1 MTMTNEEIC
10 RDYRAAKAPS
20 KQIHI
25 LADLNQYSREKI
37 KQILVEGGCKL
48 PGNCVGTKT
57 KSKGV
62 ALAGPAKAENDTPE
76 INWDTPMH
84 LDWDTDLHDK
94 PAKLPGAKHDDGKL
108 QLSAVPPEAIVA
120 IARIREYGNRKYA
133 DPENWRRVLPEKF
146 HEAML
151 RHCLA
156 IWEDPFAVD
165 PESGLPHLW
174 HLMCNGAFLCAMMKE
189 ETK

>member
-1 MTMTNEEIC
+1 MTMTNEEII
-10 RDYRAAKAPS
+10 RDYKAAKAPS
-20 KQIHI
+20 KQINI
-25 LADLNQYSREKI
+25 LADLNQCDRKKI
-37 KQILVEGGCKL
+37 MEILVAGGCKL
-48 PGNCVGTKT
+48 PGNCENKPKA

-62 ALAGPAKAENDTPE
+62 ALAGLPAK
-76 INWDTPMH
+76 
-84 LDWDTDLHDK
+84 TDDNPQK
-94 PAKLPGAKHDDGKL
+94 PTKLPGAKNDDGKL

-156 IWEDPFAVD
+156 CWEDPFAVD

-189 ETK
+189 AKG

>member
-20 KQIHI
+20 KQIRI
-25 LADLNQYSREKI
+25 LAELNQCSRDKI

-48 PGNCVGTKT
+48 PGNCTPS

-62 ALAGPAKAENDTPE
+62 PLAMIDPDPNPDPAK
-76 INWDTPMH
+76 
-84 LDWDTDLHDK
+84 TDDKPQK
-94 PAKLPGAKHDDGKL
+94 PAKLPGAKNDDGKL
-108 QLSAVPPEAIVA
+108 PLSTVPPAAIRA
-120 IARIREYGNRKYA
+120 IAEIRRYGNQKYA
-133 DPENWRRVLPEKF
+133 DPQNWRRVDPKKF

-156 IWEDPFAVD
+156 CWEDPGAVD

-174 HLMCNGAFLCAMMKE
+174 HLMCNGAFLCAFLEGGSHAKD
-189 ETK
+189 ET

>member
-10 RDYRAAKAPS
+10 RDYKAAKAPS

-25 LADLNQYSREKI
+25 LADLNQCSREKI

-62 ALAGPAKAENDTPE
+62 ALAGPAKADDNPQ
-76 INWDTPMH
+76 
-84 LDWDTDLHDK
+84 K
-94 PAKLPGAKHDDGKL
+94 PAKLPGAKDDDGKL

-120 IARIREYGNRKYA
+120 IAKIREYGNKKYA
-133 DPENWRRVLPEKF
+133 YPEDWRRVPPEKF
-146 HEAML
+146 HEALL

-156 IWEDPFAVD
+156 CWEDPYAVD

-174 HLMCNGAFLCAMMKE
+174 HLMCNGAFLCAKMKGA
-189 ETK
+189 KG

>member
-1 MTMTNEEIC
+1 MTMTNEEII
-10 RDYRAAKAPS
+10 RDYKAAKAPS

-25 LADLNQYSREKI
+25 LADLNQCSRDKI
-37 KQILVEGGCKL
+37 KQILVAGGCKL
-48 PGNCVGTKT
+48 PGNCLPNPKT

-62 ALAGPAKAENDTPE
+62 ALAGPPAE
-76 INWDTPMH
+76 
-84 LDWDTDLHDK
+84 TDDNPQK
-94 PAKLPGAKHDDGKL
+94 PAKLPGAKSDDGKL

-120 IARIREYGNRKYA
+120 IAKIREYGNKKYA
-133 DPENWRRVLPEKF
+133 DPQNWRRVLPEKF

-156 IWEDPFAVD
+156 CWEDPYAVD

-189 ETK
+189 AKG

>member
-10 RDYRAAKAPS
+10 RDYKAAKTPS

-25 LADLNQYSREKI
+25 LADLNQCDRKKI
-37 KQILVEGGCKL
+37 MEILVEGGCKL

-62 ALAGPAKAENDTPE
+62 ALAGPAK
-76 INWDTPMH
+76 
-84 LDWDTDLHDK
+84 TDDNPQK
-94 PAKLPGAKHDDGKL
+94 PAKLPGAKNDDGKL

-120 IARIREYGNRKYA
+120 IARIREYGNKKYA

-156 IWEDPFAVD
+156 CWEDPYAVD

-174 HLMCNGAFLCAMMKE
+174 HLMCNGAFLCAMMERE
-189 ETK
+189 EN

>member
-1 MTMTNEEIC
+1 MTMTNEEII
-10 RDYRAAKAPS
+10 RDYKAAKAPS
-20 KQIHI
+20 KQIAI
-25 LADLNQYSREKI
+25 LADLNQCSREKI
-37 KQILVEGGCKL
+37 KQILVAGGCKL

-62 ALAGPAKAENDTPE
+62 SLAGPPAK
-76 INWDTPMH
+76 
-84 LDWDTDLHDK
+84 TDDIPQE
-94 PAKLPGAKHDDGKL
+94 PAKLPGAKSDDGKL
-108 QLSAVPPEAIVA
+108 QLSSVPPEAIVA
-120 IARIREYGNRKYA
+120 IARIREYGNKKYA
-133 DPENWRRVLPEKF
+133 DPQNWRRVLPEKF

-156 IWEDPFAVD
+156 CWEDPFAVD

-189 ETK
+189 AKG

>member
-1 MTMTNEEIC
+1 MTMTNEEII
-10 RDYRAAKAPS
+10 RDYKAAKAPS
-20 KQIHI
+20 KQINV
-25 LADLNQYSREKI
+25 LADLNQCSREKI

-62 ALAGPAKAENDTPE
+62 PLAGPPAKADDNPQE
-76 INWDTPMH
+76 
-84 LDWDTDLHDK
+84 
-94 PAKLPGAKHDDGKL
+94 PAKLPGAKNDDGKL
-108 QLSAVPPEAIVA
+108 QLSVVPPEAIVA
-120 IARIREYGNRKYA
+120 IARIREYGNKKYA
-133 DPENWRRVLPEKF
+133 DPQNWRRVLPEKF

-156 IWEDPFAVD
+156 CWEDPYAVD

-174 HLMCNGAFLCAMMKE
+174 HLMCNGAFLCAMME
-189 ETK
+189 EAKG

>member
-1 MTMTNEEIC
+1 MTMTNEEII
-10 RDYRAAKAPS
+10 RDYKAAKAPS
-20 KQIHI
+20 KQINI
-25 LADLNQYSREKI
+25 LADLNQCDRKKI
-37 KQILVEGGCKL
+37 MEILVAGGCKL

-62 ALAGPAKAENDTPE
+62 SLAGPPAK
-76 INWDTPMH
+76 
-84 LDWDTDLHDK
+84 TDDNPQK
-94 PAKLPGAKHDDGKL
+94 PTKLPGAKNDDGKL

-120 IARIREYGNRKYA
+120 IAKIREYGNKKYA
-133 DPENWRRVLPEKF
+133 DPQNWRRVLPEKF

-156 IWEDPFAVD
+156 CWEDPYAVD

-189 ETK
+189 AKG

>member
-10 RDYRAAKAPS
+10 RDYRQAKAPS
-20 KQIHI
+20 KQIAI
-25 LADLNQYSREKI
+25 LAELNQCDRKTI
-37 KQILVEGGCKL
+37 KDILVAGGCKL

-57 KSKGV
+57 KSRGV
-62 ALAGPAKAENDTPE
+62 PLAGPEPQEPAK
-76 INWDTPMH
+76 
-84 LDWDTDLHDK
+84 TDSVPQE
-94 PAKLPGAKHDDGKL
+94 PAKLPGAKNDDGKL

-156 IWEDPFAVD
+156 CWEDPFAID

-189 ETK
+189 AKG

>member
-1 MTMTNEEIC
+1 MTMTKEEIIQ
-10 RDYRAAKAPS
+10 DYKAAKAPS
-20 KQIHI
+20 KQIAI
-25 LADLNQYSREKI
+25 LAELNQCDREKI
-37 KQILVEGGCKL
+37 KQILVEGGCEL

-62 ALAGPAKAENDTPE
+62 PLAGPPAK
-76 INWDTPMH
+76 
-84 LDWDTDLHDK
+84 TDDNPQK
-94 PAKLPGAKHDDGKL
+94 PAKLPGAKNDDGKL

-120 IARIREYGNRKYA
+120 IARIREYGNRKYS

-156 IWEDPFAVD
+156 CWEDPYAVD
-165 PESGLPHLW
+165 PESGMPHLW

-189 ETK
+189 AKG

>member
-1 MTMTNEEIC
+1 MTMTNEEIV
-10 RDYRAAKAPS
+10 RDYKAAKAPS
-20 KQIHI
+20 KQIAI
-25 LADLNQYSREKI
+25 LADLNQCDRTKI
-37 KQILVEGGCKL
+37 KQILVEAGCKL
-48 PGNCVGTKT
+48 PGNCLPNPKT

-62 ALAGPAKAENDTPE
+62 ALAGPAKADDNPQE
-76 INWDTPMH
+76 
-84 LDWDTDLHDK
+84 
-94 PAKLPGAKHDDGKL
+94 PAKLPGAKNDDGKL

-156 IWEDPFAVD
+156 CWEDPFAVD

-174 HLMCNGAFLCAMMKE
+174 HLMCNGAFLCAMMERKDN
-189 ETK
+189 